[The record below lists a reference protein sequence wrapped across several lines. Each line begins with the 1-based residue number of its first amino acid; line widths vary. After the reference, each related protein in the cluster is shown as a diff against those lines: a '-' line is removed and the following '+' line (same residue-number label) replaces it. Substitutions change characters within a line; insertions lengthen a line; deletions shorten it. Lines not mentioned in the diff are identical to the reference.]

1 MSLSNKTKKI
11 GCCIG
16 CLFLLVI
23 GCVYTYLNLSDK
35 QTGEHQNYPV
45 DLVYLWVNG
54 QDKVWQQKKAFWQ
67 SKYGKLPDNAVNK
80 ARFRQFDELKYS
92 LRSIEKNLP
101 WLRYIFIVTDNQT
114 PDWLNINHPK
124 IKMVDHTD
132 IFPESALPTFNS
144 VAIETRL
151 PYIQG
156 LAEHFL
162 FANDDNYVRVPLN
175 KSFFFDEKGN
185 PNVFVK
191 FKKKT
196 SDKNMWLAQI
206 KKAHELVTSKYP
218 LDYIVTPAHNIDAY
232 RKSYFLDTI
241 EEFKDEFY
249 QTTHSKFRQ
258 ASDVQRIIVSL
269 TDNMKKR
276 TNIYDKSDSRHFPPT
291 CNKAFSLISRDFL
304 TLEEEMP
311 CLFCLNDFEGKTDK
325 EILITLKILE
335 FLFPEK
341 SSFEK

>member
-1 MSLSNKTKKI
+1 MKLPDKSKKI
-11 GCCIG
+11 LATLG
-16 CLFLLVI
+16 CLLVLTI
-23 GCVYTYLNLSDK
+23 GYIWFYFNKVNEVD
-35 QTGEHQNYPV
+35 YPV
-45 DLVYLWVNG
+45 DMVYLWVNG
-54 QDKVWQQKKAFWQ
+54 HDEEWQKKKEFWQ
-67 SKYGKLPDNAVNK
+67 AQYGKLSDNAVNK

-114 PDWLNINHPK
+114 PEWLNTNHPK
-124 IKMVDHTD
+124 IKMVNHTD

-151 PYIQG
+151 PYIDE

-175 KSFFFDEKGN
+175 KSFFFDAKGN

-196 SDKNMWLAQI
+196 SDKNMWLSQI
-206 KKAHELVTSKYP
+206 KKAHELVASKYP
-218 LDYIVTPAHNIDAY
+218 LDYAVTPSHNIDAY

-241 EEFKDEFY
+241 NEFKEEFYK
-249 QTTHSKFRQ
+249 TTHSKFRQ
-258 ASDVQRIIVSL
+258 PTDVQRIIVSL
-269 TDNMKKR
+269 TDNMKNR
-276 TNIYDKSDSRHFPPT
+276 TNIFDKSDYRHFPPT

-304 TLEEEMP
+304 TLDEEMP
-311 CLFCLNDFEGKTDK
+311 CLFCLNDFEGKTDR

-335 FLFPEK
+335 YLFPEK
-341 SSFEK
+341 STFEK